1 MMKNFLLLFII
12 FPFWIFSQ
20 STNIIGDVDCDGL
33 VNSED
38 ASLILQYVT
47 SVIDTLPC
55 YQNLNGLTPDQL
67 EEMINLISEEI
78 IVDSEPAINSLG
90 PAYDLSLYPDFTPFF
105 PQNSN
110 YFLYYFDAIRFCSE
124 LEHDGY
130 SDWYLPTA
138 SQIQKFL
145 KNNTSNANIENT
157 NNVDGYN
164 FWLYLDEFSIGDI
177 GGAGVMI
184 IYYQNQNFRN
194 FYYTTLNDINR
205 CFCVR

>member
-1 MMKNFLLLFII
+1 MMKNFLLLFMI

-20 STNIIGDVDCDGL
+20 NTNIIGDVDCDGL

-67 EEMINLISEEI
+67 EEMIYLISEEI

-105 PQNSN
+105 PQNG
-110 YFLYYFDAIRFCSE
+110 
-124 LEHDGY
+124 DG
-130 SDWYLPTA
+130 SRWY
-138 SQIQKFL
+138 
-145 KNNTSNANIENT
+145 
-157 NNVDGYN
+157 
-164 FWLYLDEFSIGDI
+164 WH
-177 GGAGVMI
+177 
-184 IYYQNQNFRN
+184 R
-194 FYYTTLNDINR
+194 
-205 CFCVR
+205 